1 MLWSHTGVLSI
12 LEASLIGLLEEEDRQ
27 KGSLCP
33 TRNAHIPRLLRLSA
47 SLPSF
52 CLPTCVLLFLD
63 SDLVQD
69 LFPGPAAASTY
80 HQPPPLPTSSSMLP
94 DLFLCNHLF
103 AGYDCLAVPLPA
115 THFSG
120 PPCPL
125 SALPGPLIFSS
136 YLRYLQPLSLLSA
149 KGSPGLLCVHN
160 L

>member
-80 HQPPPLPTSSSMLP
+80 HQPPPFPRAPPCSQTYSFVTISLQDMIAQQFLCLPLTFLVP
-94 DLFLCNHLF
+94 HVLYQLFL
-103 AGYDCLAVPLPA
+103 G
-115 THFSG
+115 
-120 PPCPL
+120 L
-125 SALPGPLIFSS
+125 SSFL
-136 YLRYLQPLSLLSA
+136 
-149 KGSPGLLCVHN
+149 HT
-160 L
+160 

>member
-1 MLWSHTGVLSI
+1 MLWSCTGVLSI
-12 LEASLIGLLEEEDRQ
+12 LEASLIGLLEEEDRRAACAPLEMPT
-27 KGSLCP
+27 SLGFSD
-33 TRNAHIPRLLRLSA
+33 SA

-80 HQPPPLPTSSSMLP
+80 HQPPPFPTSSSMLP
-94 DLFLCNHLF
+94 DLPLCSHLF
-103 AGYDCLAVPLPA
+103 AGYDCLSVPLPT

-136 YLRYLQPLSLLSA
+136 YLRYLQPLSPLSA